1 MHRLGLTLQSTH
13 AVLNPRVLPFLSSA
27 ISANLVVKKLM
38 NCELVTDI
46 TAAGGRLFVIVL
58 AYLLLPSCIVVIEF
72 GQAKVIRQI

>member
-1 MHRLGLTLQSTH
+1 
-13 AVLNPRVLPFLSSA
+13 
-27 ISANLVVKKLM
+27 M